1 MIRRTN
7 HSPHTET
14 TLTAIVSSH
23 RAPVGGHVMHVIRAI
38 RANDVDELVCVDLGI
53 HCSPVSDA
61 NGSVRIASPQ
71 SIVNQSGFWPI
82 YDRTRPIQRFR

>member
-1 MIRRTN
+1 
-7 HSPHTET
+7 
-14 TLTAIVSSH
+14 
-23 RAPVGGHVMHVIRAI
+23 MHVIRAI